1 MVAKNPM
8 TTKSQKRE
16 QTIIAF
22 APIVDQVAFRLKRRI
37 PDHVDFEELRSVG
50 YIGLIEAIDRYDDQ
64 KNVPFKVYAEIR
76 INGAMLD
83 YLRKE
88 DWMPRSLRQQM
99 KQLQQAKEILKNAG
113 MEVTDQSLADMLQ
126 MSLDETRQLLMDAQS
141 RQMVSSEIIYGD
153 SDSMLL
159 EEILPDDG
167 DDALDTLQH
176 AEDLALVREGLANL
190 PEREQTVLRMYFLEN
205 QNLRQIGA
213 FFNITESRAC
223 QLRKNALK
231 ELQRQ
236 VKSN

>member
-1 MVAKNPM
+1 MVAKNLM

-16 QTIIAF
+16 QAIITF
-22 APIVDQVAFRLKRRI
+22 APIVDQVAYRLKRRI

-113 MEVTDQSLADMLQ
+113 MEETDQSLAELLQ
-126 MSLDETRQLLMDAQS
+126 MSLADTRQLLIDSQA
-141 RQMVSSEIIYGD
+141 RQMLSSEIVYGD
-153 SDSMLL
+153 SERMLL
-159 EEILPDDG
+159 EDILPDDG
-167 DDALDTLQH
+167 DDALENMEH
-176 AEDLALVREGLANL
+176 AEDLTLVREGLKHL

-205 QNLRQIGA
+205 KNLRQIGD

-236 VKSN
+236 VKRN